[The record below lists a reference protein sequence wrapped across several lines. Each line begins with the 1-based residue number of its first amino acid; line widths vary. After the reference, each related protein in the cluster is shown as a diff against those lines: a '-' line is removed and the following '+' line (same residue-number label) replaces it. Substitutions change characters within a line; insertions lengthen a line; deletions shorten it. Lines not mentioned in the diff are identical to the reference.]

1 MATETIRF
9 NRQELAVGAI
19 FVAIGLLFG
28 GLTLI
33 DLDIGVARRMGPGYF
48 PVVLS
53 GLLIAIG
60 IAVALRGARLPE
72 AGLQPVPWRGI
83 AFLLPLPV
91 FFGLTIAGLGLVPVI
106 AASTFVAA
114 FASPKTTPFMALAL
128 AAGLAA
134 GCAVVFH
141 YALGLPIPLF
151 GPWTGP
157 LQDFGA

>member
-1 MATETIRF
+1 VRF

-48 PVVLS
+48 PIVLS
-53 GLLIAIG
+53 GLLIVIG
-60 IAVALRGARLPE
+60 VAVAVRGARLPE
-72 AGLQPVPWRGI
+72 VRLAPVPWRGI

-91 FFGLTIAGLGLVPVI
+91 FFGLTVSGLGLVPVI

-114 FASPKTTPFMALAL
+114 FASPRMTLALALAL
-128 AAGLAA
+128 AAGLAV
-134 GCAVVFH
+134 GCAVIFH

-151 GPWTGP
+151 GAWTGT
-157 LQDFGA
+157 LQGFGR

>member
-1 MATETIRF
+1 MHF
-9 NRQELAVGAI
+9 NRQELGVGAI

-28 GLTLI
+28 GLTLL

-48 PVVLS
+48 PIVLS
-53 GLLIAIG
+53 GLLIVIG
-60 IAVALRGARLPE
+60 IAVAVRGVRLP
-72 AGLQPVPWRGI
+72 AQVLPPVPWRGI

-91 FFGLTIAGLGLVPVI
+91 FFGLTIRGLGLVPVI

-114 FASPKTTPFMALAL
+114 FASSKMTPILALAL

-151 GPWTGP
+151 GPWTGT
-157 LQDFGA
+157 LQGFGG